1 VVTSAAAS
9 SLRAGGRLLPTSL
22 LVAYGVLGGGT
33 FTVSKIAMQAGVT
46 PVSYTLWQCVGTF
59 AVILA
64 VSLVRGLAIPLSAGY
79 LRFSLVCGTIGLI
92 LPCLAMFTAVTRLP
106 AGVLAI
112 IVATVALFTYAVAYG
127 LRLERLVWSRAAGLL
142 LGLAGALLILLPRA
156 SLPAPDLA
164 PWVLLGFA
172 APLLYALASTYVDRR
187 RPPECSGSALTVGML
202 GAAVVVLIPAAL
214 ASGAVFVPR
223 LPPGPAE
230 WAIAGQIAISSIG
243 YLLFFEIIRL
253 AGAVFF
259 SQVGYLVT
267 ISGVAWAALAL
278 GETYSGWVWLAAAL
292 ILAGLVLVNHRPA
305 ARARPRPA
313 PARA

>member
-1 VVTSAAAS
+1 MATPAAVSAP
-9 SLRAGGRLLPTSL
+9 RARGRFLPTSL

-46 PVSYTLWQCVGTF
+46 PLSYTLWQCAGTF
-59 AVILA
+59 VVILA
-64 VSLVRGLAIPLSAGY
+64 VSLLRGLVLPLNAGY
-79 LRFSLVCGTIGLI
+79 LRFSLVCGTIGLT

-112 IVATVALFTYAVAYG
+112 IVATVSLFTYAVAYA
-127 LRLERLVWSRAAGLL
+127 LRLERLAWSRAAGLL
-142 LGLAGALLILLPRA
+142 LGFAGALFILLPRA
-156 SLPAPDLA
+156 GLPAPDLA

-172 APLLYALASTYVDRR
+172 APLLYALTSIYVDRR
-187 RPPECSGSALTVGML
+187 RPPECSGSALTLGML
-202 GAAVVVLIPAAL
+202 GAAVAVLIPAAL
-214 ASGAVFVPR
+214 AGGPLFVPS

-230 WAIAGQIAISSIG
+230 WAIAGQIVISSMG

-278 GETYSGWVWLAAAL
+278 GETYSGWVWLAAVL
-292 ILAGLVLVNHRPA
+292 ILASLALVNR
-305 ARARPRPA
+305 RPRALARSHPA